1 MWISTDAAA
10 SVLEPL
16 KVVWAKCSG
25 YPSYPA
31 LVSAVGGSGC
41 AGTQP
46 RGRVPRSWAWG
57 HPSSA
62 WTGVLGDPTWS
73 RGLRVLGSQG
83 IRESGCGGLSW
94 GLGVRASG
102 CRGVGVWGSQSWSLG
117 VGVSGS
123 GGVGVWAS
131 QSWGLRVL
139 GSPGLRVGVSWCR
152 GVRVWVS
159 QSWGLRVLGSQGVR
173 VGVWGSRGRG
183 LRVLGYQGLG
193 VRVWGSWGQGLTVL
207 GSQGVGVGVSVLGSW
222 GVGVGVWGSRGQGL
236 TVSGCQGLGVG
247 CAWRPFPPTALWPRS
262 LCCDLA
268 PRSVQIIDPKMPRV
282 PGHHNGVTIPAP
294 PLDVLKVG
302 EHMQTKADEKL
313 FLVLFFDNKRSW

>member
-131 QSWGLRVL
+131 QSWGLRVCAEMFSRT
-139 GSPGLRVGVSWCR
+139 GSTLCHACLLFINEMEGILRF
-152 GVRVWVS
+152 
-159 QSWGLRVLGSQGVR
+159 
-173 VGVWGSRGRG
+173 SR
-183 LRVLGYQGLG
+183 
-193 VRVWGSWGQGLTVL
+193 LTHL
-207 GSQGVGVGVSVLGSW
+207 L
-222 GVGVGVWGSRGQGL
+222 L
-236 TVSGCQGLGVG
+236 L
-247 CAWRPFPPTALWPRS
+247 
-262 LCCDLA
+262 
-268 PRSVQIIDPKMPRV
+268 
-282 PGHHNGVTIPAP
+282 
-294 PLDVLKVG
+294 
-302 EHMQTKADEKL
+302 
-313 FLVLFFDNKRSW
+313 